1 MLFVAALI
9 SLLSLLSLSLSLS
22 LSLFVSGF
30 PLFRAFFSFIF
41 LPFWREILVSGLH
54 TQNTEIYRNLLLLLK
69 EKENLSMRREGAKA
83 RAQEARV
90 GTE

>member
-9 SLLSLLSLSLSLS
+9 SLLSSLLFSLS

-54 TQNTEIYRNLLLLLK
+54 TQNTEIYRNLLLK